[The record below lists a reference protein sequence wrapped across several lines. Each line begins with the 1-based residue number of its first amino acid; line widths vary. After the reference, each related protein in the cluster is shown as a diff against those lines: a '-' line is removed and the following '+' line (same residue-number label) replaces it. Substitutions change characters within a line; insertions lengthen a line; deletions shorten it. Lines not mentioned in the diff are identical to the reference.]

1 MKNTQDTKLLQDTL
15 DQLIGLKGIRHA
27 IFSVESLDGSFK
39 WAGAKGMSQS
49 DGTPM
54 DVDTPFWIASITKL
68 FIASTILKLHEAHK
82 LSIDNLVI
90 QYLPEDMLR
99 GVHVIKGVDY
109 YNQLTIRHLLSH
121 SSGIPDYLEIKS
133 DNNKTIID
141 EILEGDDKTWTTND
155 VLQIV
160 RKAQKPLFEPQL
172 LTNSKYR
179 VHYSDT
185 NFQILIAIIETI
197 THQNIE
203 TAFREYLFKPLN
215 LTHTFHPGSLPLSQS
230 KHVATVWIE
239 DLAFENKP
247 LGIRSFGDLNSTLA
261 DLTAFMRAL
270 ITGKVFQNKQTL
282 DMMCGM
288 WQTFDFGFSL
298 LAPGWPIQYGLGMM
312 RFKIPR
318 FMTPFSPIP
327 DLIGHTGATGSWL
340 FYCAELELIFAG
352 TLSQV
357 TAAPVPFK
365 VIPKLLKAFK

>member
-1 MKNTQDTKLLQDTL
+1 MKNTQCTKLLQDTL
-15 DQLIGLKGIRHA
+15 EQLVDLKGIRHA

-39 WAGAKGMSQS
+39 WADAKGIAQS

-68 FIASTILKLHEAHK
+68 FIASTILKLHESHR
-82 LSIDNLVI
+82 LSIDDFI
-90 QYLPEDMLR
+90 IAYLPEDMLR
-99 GVHVIKGVDY
+99 GVHVVKGVDY
-109 YNQLTIRHLLSH
+109 YDQLTIRHLLSH

-133 DNNKTIID
+133 DNKKTIID
-141 EILEGDDKTWTTND
+141 EILEGDDKAWTTND

-160 RKAQKPLFEPQL
+160 RKAQKPLFEPQP
-172 LTNSKYR
+172 LTNSNYR
-179 VHYSDT
+179 VRYSDT

-197 THQNIE
+197 THQSIE
-203 TAFREYLFKPLN
+203 VAFEDYLFKPLN
-215 LTHTFHPGSLPLSQS
+215 LTNTFHPGSTPLTVS
-230 KHVATVWIE
+230 KPAAAVWIQ
-239 DLAFENKP
+239 DTVFDNKP

-270 ITGKVFQNKQTL
+270 ITGQVFENKETL

-288 WQTFDFGFSL
+288 WQTFNFGFSL

-312 RFKIPR
+312 RFKMPR
-318 FMTPFSPIP
+318 FLTPFSPIP